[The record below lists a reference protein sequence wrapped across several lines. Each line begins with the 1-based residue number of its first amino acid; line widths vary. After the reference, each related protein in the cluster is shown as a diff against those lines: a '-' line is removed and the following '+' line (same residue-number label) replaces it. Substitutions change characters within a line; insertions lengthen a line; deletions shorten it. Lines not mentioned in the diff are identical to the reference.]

1 MRYDVIVVGAG
12 PAGSTA
18 ARECASRG
26 LSVLLLD
33 KAAFPR
39 DKPCGGGVTVRAA
52 DLLPFEITPV
62 VERVVSGVHLTL
74 RQSRGLTRHSSKEL
88 MYLTQRRRLDAFLV
102 ERALSAGATLRER
115 AAVREVERYPS
126 RVVVR
131 TNDETYEGSALV
143 AADGANG
150 QTARL
155 AGIEVKFWHQVA
167 LEANVTPPS
176 GVPERWRDMVGL
188 DIGGVPG
195 GFGWIFP
202 KGDHLNIGIGGW
214 WYVGARLREG
224 LDRLVRFYGFDSS
237 DLWGLQGHRLPIRR
251 STSPLAEGNV
261 LLVGDAAGLIDPI
274 VDEGIFAA
282 IWSGRA
288 AAHHLAA
295 HAAGEAPDL
304 SGYRR
309 DVERALL
316 PELSVSRQFH
326 DLFHLA
332 PRFFVGVERRTS
344 ILWALACRLL
354 RGEQTYV
361 DVMKMHPKLGTV
373 IDFVSDLV
381 RVSPI
386 LQRVAGLKD
395 PAPPQRFF
403 NHSAQHEL
411 AHLPNLERR

>member
-26 LSVLLLD
+26 LSTLLLD

-39 DKPCGGGVTVRAA
+39 DKPCGGGVTARAA
-52 DLLPFEITPV
+52 GLLPFDITPV

-74 RQSRGLTRHSSKEL
+74 RQSRGLTRYSSKEFL
-88 MYLTQRRRLDAFLV
+88 YLTQRRRLDAFLV
-102 ERALSAGATLRER
+102 ERAIEAGATLREH
-115 AAVREVERYPS
+115 AAVREVERRPS
-126 RVVVR
+126 HVVVR
-131 TNDETYEGSALV
+131 TGDEAYEGDALV

-150 QTARL
+150 QTAKL
-155 AGIEVKFWHQVA
+155 AGIEVRFWHQVA
-167 LEANVTPPS
+167 LEANVTPAS
-176 GVPERWRDMVGL
+176 GVPERWHDMLGL

-195 GFGWIFP
+195 GYGWIFP

-214 WYVGARLREG
+214 WYVGPTLREG
-224 LDRLVRFYGFDSS
+224 LDKLVRFYGFDPS
-237 DLWGLQGHRLPIRR
+237 DLWGLRGHRLPIRR
-251 STSPLAEGNV
+251 STSPLVEGNV
-261 LLVGDAAGLIDPI
+261 LLVGDAAGLIDPMT
-274 VDEGIFAA
+274 DEGIFGA

-295 HAAGEAPDL
+295 RAAGDMADL

-309 DVERALL
+309 EVERTLL

-332 PRFFVGVERRTS
+332 PRFFIGVERRTS
-344 ILWALACRLL
+344 ILWALVSRLA

-361 DVMKMHPKLGTV
+361 DIVKMHPKLGTV

-386 LQRVAGLKD
+386 LQRAAGLKD

-403 NHSAQHEL
+403 NASAQHEL
-411 AHLPNLERR
+411 AHLPNLEQR